1 MAYIGLRK
9 PYVAKHN
16 RANNSYSD
24 GFKYSHAVSLSITP
38 NYAEASLYGDDMQV
52 EYEKAFTNA
61 AVSLGTTS
69 TPIQAASTMFGHE
82 VDTANSK
89 VIYRATDD
97 ANYVG
102 LGVIAPEKVDGENKF
117 VALIVLSAKFAD
129 SAESYTT
136 KGDSLAF
143 NTPTIEGSAVAA
155 DDNGKWKVTQ
165 VFDTEAE
172 AEAFVKD
179 FLNIPS
185 GGTTYSVTQNLTNVT
200 SDYSDTTIDAGDS
213 LEITLTADTGYTIDT
228 PTVKM
233 GGETVTGAWD
243 SATGKVTIA
252 SVTGDVVITA
262 TATEN

>member
-61 AVSLGTTS
+61 TISLGTTS

-82 VDTANSK
+82 VDAVNNK
-89 VIYRATDD
+89 VTYKATDN

-102 LGVIAPEKVDGENKF
+102 LGVIAPEKVDGEDKF
-117 VALIVLSAKFAD
+117 VALIILSAKFAD
-129 SAESYTT
+129 SAESYST

-155 DDNGKWKVTQ
+155 DDNGKWKITQ

-200 SDYSDTTIDAGDS
+200 SDFSDTTVDAGDS

-228 PTVKM
+228 PVVKI

-243 SATGKVTIA
+243 STTGKVTIA
-252 SVTGDVVITA
+252 SVTGDVIITA
-262 TATEN
+262 TATED